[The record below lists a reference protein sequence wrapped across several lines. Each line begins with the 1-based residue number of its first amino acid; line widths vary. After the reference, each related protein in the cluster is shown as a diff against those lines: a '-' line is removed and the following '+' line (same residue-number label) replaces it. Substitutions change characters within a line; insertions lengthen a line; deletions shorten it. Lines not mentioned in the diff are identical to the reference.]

1 MDMQTWRDART
12 QATDATE
19 AIRAALAALGVP
31 ESAWSSVRPVV
42 THSGQA
48 YVHLGMIR
56 ADAVEQIAE
65 ALRVPSAP

>member
-19 AIRAALAALGVP
+19 SIRAALAALGVP

-42 THSGQA
+42 THTGQA

-56 ADAVEQIAE
+56 ADAVERIAE

>member
-19 AIRAALAALGVP
+19 SIRVALAALGVP
-31 ESAWSSVRPVV
+31 EPACSGFRPVV
-42 THSGQA
+42 THRGQA

-56 ADAVEQIAE
+56 ADAIERIAE

>member
-1 MDMQTWRDART
+1 MEMRTWRQSRT
-12 QATDATE
+12 TATE
-19 AIRAALAALGVP
+19 AAESLRAAFAALGIP

-42 THSGQA
+42 TNTGGA

-65 ALRVPSAP
+65 ALREIPSR